1 MSENKLH
8 ETKLQIRAKIL
19 SAIVNLQN
27 NHSDMSF
34 VGNTIEDL
42 NTIQDKSAV
51 LDILHKEFLKDNSE
65 IRDYTITFLIGELIE
80 KEQTEKLMFETL
92 ANPKINDKIKAKI
105 VNFLRELGQH
115 VNYDQYMTYFENP
128 DEIIDADTIK
138 LLENAKINPESQI
151 DFLDFISALPEA
163 EKTMLIESLNE
174 DYDGDNLANILIPL
188 ILSSPY
194 SELAQTAIKALGES
208 RSLLAFPV
216 LQDLLDTMDDL
227 AVKSNVQKSMSSL
240 KLSGIKEDTTGE
252 YYKKLLASSPV
263 YKCFASFPDGH
274 GNVGIIFS
282 RKSEIGFIQTFAVVI
297 NDIDGI
303 VDCFGFNEISEGEF
317 ERIVS
322 KFYEN
327 GRVVQ
332 IDEHLCKLL
341 MIDAEKISRLKY
353 KEFSYEYAAWSMI
366 TKDVEPT
373 ASIDSSVFSKIEMND
388 FLLKQL
394 YDKDY
399 FDKWFFDVAH
409 SNAFAVLIDKIADN
423 KISDITKINQIIEE
437 NKAAIFDSAFLK
449 IFNHRLLL
457 GAYLIKTDNEET
469 FADMLYSLIE
479 DSSVKDKFMTDIIK
493 RSVYEYFLSQKDR
506 YENLKSA
513 TSIFTRKANKDLNEI
528 DIKYIKNCITEIEN
542 NWV

>member
-1 MSENKLH
+1 M
-8 ETKLQIRAKIL
+8 
-19 SAIVNLQN
+19 
-27 NHSDMSF
+27 
-34 VGNTIEDL
+34 
-42 NTIQDKSAV
+42 
-51 LDILHKEFLKDNSE
+51 DILHKELLKDNSE
-65 IRDYTITFLIGELIE
+65 IRDYTITFLIGELVE
-80 KEQTEKLMFETL
+80 KEQAEKLMFETL

-151 DFLDFISALPEA
+151 DFLDFINALPEA
-163 EKTMLIESLNE
+163 EKSMLIESLNE
-174 DYDGDNLANILIPL
+174 DFDGDNLANILIPL

-194 SELAQTAIKALGES
+194 SDLAQTAIKALGES

-216 LQDLLDTMDDL
+216 LQDLLNTMDDL
-227 AVKSNVQKSMSSL
+227 AVKANVQKSMSML

-274 GNVGIIFS
+274 GNVGLIFS
-282 RKSEIGFIQTFAVVI
+282 RKSELGFVQMFATVV

-303 VDCFGFNEISEGEF
+303 IDCFGFNEISEGEF

-322 KFYEN
+322 KFYQN

-332 IDEHLCKLL
+332 IDERLCKLL
-341 MIDAEKISRLKY
+341 MVDAEKISRLKY

-366 TKDVEPT
+366 TKDVE
-373 ASIDSSVFSKIEMND
+373 AAGSIDSSLFSKIEMNE

-394 YDKDY
+394 YEKDY

-409 SNAFAVLIDKIADN
+409 NDAFASLIDKIADN
-423 KISDITKINQIIEE
+423 KILDINEINQIIEE
-437 NKAAIFDSAFLK
+437 NKSSIFDSAFLR

-469 FADMLYSLIE
+469 FANMLYALRE
-479 DSSVKDKFMTDIIK
+479 DSPVKNKFMTDILK

-528 DIKYIKNCITEIEN
+528 DIKYIKSCITEIEK

>member
-1 MSENKLH
+1 MSEN
-8 ETKLQIRAKIL
+8 KLQIRAKIL

-34 VGNTIEDL
+34 VGNTIDDL

-51 LDILHKEFLKDNSE
+51 LDILHKELLKDNSE
-65 IRDYTITFLIGELIE
+65 IRDYTITFLIGELVE
-80 KEQTEKLMFETL
+80 KEQAEKLMFETL

-151 DFLDFISALPEA
+151 DFLDFINALPEA
-163 EKTMLIESLNE
+163 EKSMLIESLNE
-174 DYDGDNLANILIPL
+174 DFDGDNLANILIPL

-194 SELAQTAIKALGES
+194 SDLAQTAIKALGES

-216 LQDLLDTMDDL
+216 LQDLLNTMDDL
-227 AVKSNVQKSMSSL
+227 AVKANVQKSMSML

-274 GNVGIIFS
+274 GNVGLIFS
-282 RKSEIGFIQTFAVVI
+282 RKSELGFVQMFATVV

-303 VDCFGFNEISEGEF
+303 IDCFGFNEISEGEF

-322 KFYEN
+322 KFYQN

-332 IDEHLCKLL
+332 IDERLCKLL
-341 MIDAEKISRLKY
+341 MVDAEKISRLKY

-366 TKDVEPT
+366 TKDVE
-373 ASIDSSVFSKIEMND
+373 AAGSIDSSLFSKIEMNE

-394 YDKDY
+394 YEKDY

-409 SNAFAVLIDKIADN
+409 NDAFASLIDKIADN
-423 KISDITKINQIIEE
+423 KILDINEINQIIEE
-437 NKAAIFDSAFLK
+437 NKSSIFDSAFLR

-469 FADMLYSLIE
+469 FANMLYALRE
-479 DSSVKDKFMTDIIK
+479 DSPVKNKFMTDILK
-493 RSVYEYFLSQKDR
+493 RSVYEYFLAQKDR

-528 DIKYIKNCITEIEN
+528 DIKYIKSCITEIEK

>member
-1 MSENKLH
+1 MSEN
-8 ETKLQIRAKIL
+8 KLQIRAKIL

-27 NHSDMSF
+27 NHTDMSF
-34 VGNTIEDL
+34 VGNTIDDL

-51 LDILHKEFLKDNSE
+51 LDILHKELLKDNAE
-65 IRDYTITFLIGELIE
+65 IRDYTITFLMGELTE
-80 KEQTEKLMFETL
+80 KEQAEKLMFETL

-105 VNFLRELGQH
+105 VNFLRELGQY

-151 DFLDFISALPEA
+151 DFLDFINALPEA

-174 DYDGDNLANILIPL
+174 DFDGDNLANILIPL

-194 SELAQTAIKALGES
+194 SDLAQTAIKALGES

-216 LQDLLDTMDDL
+216 LQDLLNTMDDL
-227 AVKSNVQKSMSSL
+227 AVKSNVQKSMSML

-252 YYKKLLASSPV
+252 YYKKLLAISPV

-274 GNVGIIFS
+274 GNVGLIFS
-282 RKSEIGFIQTFAVVI
+282 RKNEFDFIQMFATVV

-303 VDCFGFNEISEGEF
+303 IDCFGFNEISEGEF

-322 KFYEN
+322 KFYQN

-332 IDEHLCKLL
+332 VDEHLCKLL
-341 MIDAEKISRLKY
+341 MVDAEKISRLKY

-366 TKDVEPT
+366 TKDVE
-373 ASIDSSVFSKIEMND
+373 AAGSIDSSAFSKIEMNE

-394 YDKDY
+394 YEKDY

-409 SNAFAVLIDKIADN
+409 NEAFAALIDKIADN
-423 KISDITKINQIIEE
+423 KISDINEFKQIIEE
-437 NKAAIFDSAFLK
+437 NKSAIFDFAFLK

-469 FADMLYSLIE
+469 FANMLYSLCE
-479 DSSVKDKFMTDIIK
+479 DSPVKNKFMTDILK

-506 YENLKSA
+506 YENLKNA

-528 DIKYIKNCITEIEN
+528 DIKYIKSCITEIEK

>member
-1 MSENKLH
+1 MSEN
-8 ETKLQIRAKIL
+8 KLQIRAKIL

-34 VGNTIEDL
+34 VGNTIDDL

-51 LDILHKEFLKDNSE
+51 LDILHKELLKDNSE

-80 KEQTEKLMFETL
+80 KEQAEKLMFETL

-115 VNYDQYMTYFENP
+115 VNYDQYLTYFENP

-151 DFLDFISALPEA
+151 DFLDFINALPEA
-163 EKTMLIESLNE
+163 EKTVLIESLNE
-174 DYDGDNLANILIPL
+174 DFDGDNLANILIPL

-194 SELAQTAIKALGES
+194 SDLAQTAIKALGES

-216 LQDLLDTMDDL
+216 LQDLLNTMDDL
-227 AVKSNVQKSMSSL
+227 AVKANVQKSMSML

-252 YYKKLLASSPV
+252 YYKKLLAISPV

-274 GNVGIIFS
+274 GNVGLIFS
-282 RKSEIGFIQTFAVVI
+282 RKNEFDFIQMFATVV

-303 VDCFGFNEISEGEF
+303 IDCFGFNEISEGEL

-322 KFYEN
+322 KFYQN

-341 MIDAEKISRLKY
+341 MVDAEKISRLKY

-366 TKDVEPT
+366 TKDVEA
-373 ASIDSSVFSKIEMND
+373 ASLIDSSLFSKIEMNE

-394 YDKDY
+394 YEKDY

-409 SNAFAVLIDKIADN
+409 NTEFAALIDKIADN
-423 KISDITKINQIIEE
+423 KISDINEINQIIEE
-437 NKAAIFDSAFLK
+437 NKSAIFDSAFLR

-469 FADMLYSLIE
+469 FADMLYSLRE
-479 DSSVKDKFMTDIIK
+479 DSPVKNKFMTDILK
-493 RSVYEYFLSQKDR
+493 RSIYEYFLSQKDR

-528 DIKYIKNCITEIEN
+528 DIKYIKSCITEIEK